1 MKKILAI
8 DDQLDN
14 LITIKAVIMNNINN
28 CQVITAMSGKE
39 GLQMATSEEPDTIL
53 LDIIMPEMDGFE
65 VCRRLKENK
74 LTSHIPVIMITAI
87 KTDSRS
93 RIKGLELGADAFL
106 SKPIEAAEF
115 TAQVNVMLR
124 IKEAEDKLRSDKVQL
139 EHQVEERT
147 QELKNS
153 EEKYRALYENAPLPY
168 QSLDVNGFLRDV
180 NPAWLSILGYER
192 KEVIGASYED
202 FLHPEWKPKFRKRFP
217 EFKKLGYVHHV
228 MHKIR
233 HKKGHYLDIDFEGCA
248 AYNPDGSF
256 KQTYCVFQDVTE
268 SIKIRKA
275 LEESERKINTLI
287 NNLLGFAYR
296 CNNDEQWSMT
306 YLSSGF
312 ERITGYAITD
322 VVNNNKLAFADLILE
337 TDREIVWKEI
347 QESLQHKKSFQ
358 VNYQIRKADNTIG
371 FVLEQGVGIIDEKGE
386 VLALEGYVADITEL
400 KTAEKALKESE
411 AYMRTVFEAANNVSF
426 ITSGMDKNDG
436 TILSFSR
443 GAELIFGYKAE
454 EIIGQSI
461 AILHEEGYEKEV
473 PLIKESINQG
483 KQHKS
488 REITLV
494 RKSGE
499 KFPAILSVH
508 PLIDDEGQQF
518 GLLGVSVDI
527 TQLKRAENALK
538 ESEEMNRS
546 ITQSA
551 NDGMV
556 SINADGLIMSWN
568 MAAER
573 IFGFKA
579 ASMIGRNLSD
589 VIPKESLESNGQEL
603 RLLLSDKK
611 DEVVGK
617 TFEIMSRRKDGL
629 KFPIELSISGWQA
642 NNQKYYTSIIRD
654 ISVRKSNEE
663 QINKLSTA
671 VEQSPSIIVITDL
684 EGTIQY
690 VNPKFT
696 ELTGY
701 SKEEVIGNNARILK
715 SGLQGDTF
723 YNTFWE
729 TIKAGATWQG
739 NFHNMR
745 KDGSL
750 FWESASISPITDA
763 NGQRTNY
770 IKVSEDITERLEAEQ
785 ALKASQEQYSKL
797 IGTTSEGFWLIDTD
811 AIILDVND
819 SLCHMLGYTREE
831 IIGKRSF
838 DFVDDKNKKVFVSQL
853 SKAKRRTQRSYEIF
867 LKHKDGHNIPTVF
880 NATSISDE
888 KDEYSGSFAFVTN
901 NTDRYEAHLI
911 QEVLYQISN
920 AVLTTNN
927 LETLLGMVQKVLGKI
942 IDTTNFYI
950 ALYDKNKDSL
960 SLPFFTDEMDML
972 SAIPNGKTLT
982 HLVFKTQKPL
992 LATAGKRE
1000 ELIGEGLIERF
1011 GSDAKVWLG
1020 VPLRVENEITGV
1032 LAVQSYSN
1040 ENAFTNKDLKV
1051 LEFISDQVGMS
1062 IHRKRTEENIIKAL
1076 NKAEESDRLKS
1087 AFLAN
1092 MSHEIRT
1099 PMNGILGFSD
1109 LLKEPGLSGEEIQE
1123 YIRIIEKSGH
1133 RMLNTINDLMD
1144 ISKIEAGQMD
1154 VTYSEVDVVVQLN
1167 ELSAFFKPFAEKK
1180 NIDLILSNN
1189 LDQKDS
1195 KIETDRDKL
1204 YAVLSNLM
1212 NNAFKYTH
1220 EGSIELGCQRKGDML
1235 EFSVKDT
1242 GIGIPGDRI
1251 DAIFERF
1258 VQADIE
1264 DKEVYEGTGLGLSIS
1279 KAFIEMLGGSIGV
1292 SSELGVGSRFYFSIP
1307 FIVGSTEAQSSELP
1321 ETDTQK
1327 KPLELHILIAE
1338 DDETTFEY
1346 LEIVLEDIAEKI
1358 FHARNG
1364 KEAVKFC
1371 KENPQLDLVL
1381 MDIKMPEMNGY
1392 VATREIRKFN
1402 RKIPIVAQT
1411 AFALVGDSDKA
1422 LEAGCND
1429 YISKPIDRIELM
1441 KLIQQLMHH

>member
-8 DDQLDN
+8 DDQPDN
-14 LITIKAVIMNNINN
+14 LITIKAVIMNNIKD
-28 CQVITAMSGKE
+28 CQVITAISGKE
-39 GLQMATSEEPDTIL
+39 GLQMATSEKPDTIL

-93 RIKGLELGADAFL
+93 RIRGLELGADAFL

-124 IKEAEDKLRSDKVQL
+124 IKEAEDKLRNDKILL

-153 EEKYRALYENAPLPY
+153 EEKYKALYENAPLPY
-168 QSLDVNGFLRDV
+168 QSLDVNACFRDV
-180 NPAWLSILGYER
+180 NPAWLSTLGYER
-192 KEVIGASYED
+192 SEVIGANYED
-202 FLHPEWKPKFRKRFP
+202 FLHPDWKPKFRKRFP
-217 EFKKLGYVHHV
+217 EFKSLGYVHHV

-233 HKKGHYLDIDFEGCA
+233 HKRGHYLDIDFEGCT

-268 SIKIRKA
+268 SNKIRKA
-275 LEESERKINTLI
+275 LVESERRIKTLI
-287 NNLLGFAYR
+287 NNLHGFAYR
-296 CNNDEQWSMT
+296 CLNDEQWSMT

-312 ERITGYAITD
+312 ERITGYATTD
-322 VVNNNKLAFADLILE
+322 VLHNNKLAFVDLMLE
-337 TDREIVWKEI
+337 TDREYVKKEI
-347 QESLQHKKSFQ
+347 QESLERKKNFQ
-358 VNYQIRKADNTIG
+358 VNYQIRRADNTIG
-371 FVLEQGVGIIDEKGE
+371 FVLEQGVGIFDEKGE
-386 VLALEGYVADITEL
+386 IIALEGYVADITEL

-411 AYMRTVFEAANNVSF
+411 AYLRTLFEAANNVSF

-454 EIIGQSI
+454 EVIGQSI
-461 AILHEEGYEKEV
+461 ALLHEEGYEKEV
-473 PLIKESINQG
+473 PLVKESINQG
-483 KQHKS
+483 RQHTS
-488 REITLV
+488 QEITLV

-508 PLIDDEGQQF
+508 PLMDDEGKQY

-527 TQLKRAENALK
+527 TQLKRTEHALK

-551 NDGMV
+551 NDGIV

-568 MAAER
+568 LAAER
-573 IFGFKA
+573 IFGFQADK
-579 ASMIGRNLSD
+579 MIGRDLKD
-589 VIPKESLESNGQEL
+589 VIPKASLESNDQEL
-603 RLLLSDKK
+603 QILLSDRK

-617 TFEIMSRRKDGL
+617 TFEIMTQRKDGL

-654 ISVRKSNEE
+654 ISERKTSEE
-663 QINKLSTA
+663 RINILSTA
-671 VEQSPSIIVITDL
+671 VEQSPSVIVITDL
-684 EGTIQY
+684 KGNIDY
-690 VNPKFT
+690 VNPKFS

-701 SKEEVIGNNARILK
+701 SFEEVKGKNARILK
-715 SGLQGDTF
+715 SGLQDNDF
-723 YNTFWE
+723 YKAFWE
-729 TIKAGATWQG
+729 TINSGTTWQG

-745 KDGSL
+745 KDGSF
-750 FWESASISPITDA
+750 FWESASISPIIDA
-763 NGQRTNY
+763 EGNAINY

-785 ALKASQEQYSKL
+785 ALRESQEKYSKL
-797 IGTTSEGFWLIDTD
+797 IGTTSEGFWLIDTQ
-811 AIILDVND
+811 AVTTDVNE
-819 SLCHMLGYTREE
+819 SLCNMLGYTREE
-831 IIGKRSF
+831 ILGNTPF
-838 DFVDDKNKKVFVSQL
+838 DFVDEQNRKVFTKQL
-853 SKAKRRTQRSYEIF
+853 SNAKMRSQRSYEIF
-867 LKHKDGHNIPTVF
+867 LRTKSGQNIPAIF
-880 NATSISDE
+880 NATSITDY
-888 KDEYSGSFAFVTN
+888 KGEYAGSFAFVTN
-901 NTDRYEAHLI
+901 NSDRHQAQLI
-911 QEVLYQISN
+911 QEVLFQISN

-927 LETLLGMVQKVLGKI
+927 LETLLGIVQKELGKI

-960 SLPFFTDEMDML
+960 SLPYFTDEMDML

-982 HLVFKTQKPL
+982 HLVLKTQKPL
-992 LATAGKRE
+992 LATAAKRE
-1000 ELIGEGLIERF
+1000 ELIEEGLIERF
-1011 GSDAKVWLG
+1011 GFDAKVWLG

-1040 ENAFTNKDLKV
+1040 KNAFTKKDLKV

-1062 IHRKRTEENIIKAL
+1062 IHRKRTEENIIKAS

-1109 LLKEPGLSGEEIQE
+1109 LLKEPGLSGEEVQE

-1154 VTYSEVDVVVQLN
+1154 LSYSEVDVVVQLN

-1180 NIDLILSNN
+1180 NIDLILSND
-1189 LDQKDS
+1189 LDQKDN
-1195 KIETDRDKL
+1195 KIETDKDKL

-1220 EGSIELGCQRKGDML
+1220 KGSIELGCQRKGDML
-1235 EFSVKDT
+1235 EFYVKDT

-1251 DAIFERF
+1251 DAVFERF
-1258 VQADIE
+1258 VQADID

-1279 KAFIEMLGGSIGV
+1279 KAFIEMLGGRIGV
-1292 SSELGVGSRFYFSIP
+1292 HSELGVGSRFYFSIP
-1307 FIVGSTEAQSSELP
+1307 FIVGSTQAQLSELS
-1321 ETDTQK
+1321 ETDIQK
-1327 KPLELHILIAE
+1327 KPLELNILIAE

-1346 LEIVLEDIAEKI
+1346 LDIVLEEIAGKI
-1358 FHARNG
+1358 IHARNG
-1364 KEAVKFC
+1364 KEAIKLC

-1392 VATREIRKFN
+1392 EATREIRKFN
-1402 RKIPIVAQT
+1402 RKLPIVAQT

-1441 KLIQQLMHH
+1441 KLIQKLMHH